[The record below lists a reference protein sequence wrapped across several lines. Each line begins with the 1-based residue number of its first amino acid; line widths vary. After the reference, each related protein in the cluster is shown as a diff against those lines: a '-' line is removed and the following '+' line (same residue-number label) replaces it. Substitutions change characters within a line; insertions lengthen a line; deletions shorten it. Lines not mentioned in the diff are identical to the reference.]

1 MKITVENIEGRR
13 SGIELLTL
21 EHGDQTIHWPVPGY
35 KTAGI
40 PHREHLFDDF
50 NLLVQKLPKEHQ
62 DALWSLYK
70 EAREILNQVT
80 EPTVLFSELS
90 RIVAGIYDIVDYE
103 TVRRYVYVS
112 GNVQFPRNLKTSY
125 GDGDIVERTYLKDD
139 YIGMVILA
147 LGMRFMVP
155 IWGEHLGIVADR
167 TGSEYKEKSVYD
179 LIKRSNLYHWQ
190 PLERLTL
197 YVEATV
203 GDLDSSLST
212 LLGGLSSVEIPRYM
226 LALGV
231 VRKLAVGPISA
242 YTEEDNLIRSFYNFV
257 DGNSKR
263 LDVRF
268 AGNIAPKKPLREGAD
283 DDNSSVWDMYKINQG
298 VSDGDKVL
306 IEVFTEDVETMLG
319 RVHPEMED
327 LEKLDACLSVMNEL
341 HDIDVEYHHVV
352 FTQWI
357 LAKAIPPKGVQ
368 SLNKKS
374 LLRCMAVTQA
384 VLWDWGFHE
393 LALLMGAQR
402 VKNDRS
408 EMFIGLDGRNK
419 VHRDYVE
426 ALNEHYPHYRRRSRK
441 VDPNKRENIAIKA
454 IDTVC
459 DSFVRDEW
467 RINAPKALMKAHG
480 HTYNTRVMTVSGDI
494 KNQMA
499 KLILRIN
506 QQ

>member
-1 MKITVENIEGRR
+1 MKVFVDNIEGRR
-13 SGIELLTL
+13 SGIELLIL
-21 EHGDQTIHWPVPGY
+21 KHKEETIHWPVPGY

-40 PHREHLFDDF
+40 PHRERLFDDF
-50 NLLVQKLPKEHQ
+50 NSLVEKLPENHQ
-62 DALWSLYK
+62 EAIWALYK
-70 EAREILNQVT
+70 EARDVLNQVT
-80 EPTVLFSELS
+80 DLPALFAELS
-90 RIVAGIYDIVDYE
+90 KIVAQIYDIVDYE

-112 GNVQFPRNLKTSY
+112 GNIQLPHNLKTAY

-155 IWGEHLGIVADR
+155 IWGEYLSIVSER
-167 TGSEYKEKSVYD
+167 TGSEFKEKSVYD
-179 LIKRSNLYHWQ
+179 LIKRSNLFRWQ
-190 PLERLTL
+190 PLERLNE
-197 YVEATV
+197 YVAATV

-212 LLGGLSSVEIPRYM
+212 LLGGLSSVEIPQYM

-231 VRKLAVGPISA
+231 VRKLAIGPVSA
-242 YTEEDNLIRSFYNFV
+242 YTDDDNLIRSFYNFV

-268 AGNIAPKKPLREGAD
+268 AGNIAPKKPLHEGAD

-306 IEVFTEDVETMLG
+306 IEVFTEDVDNMIS
-319 RVHPEMED
+319 RIHPDMED
-327 LEKLDACLSVMNEL
+327 MEKLEL
-341 HDIDVEYHHVV
+341 CMSTMTKLHNIDVEYHHVV
-352 FTQWI
+352 FTQWV
-357 LAKAIPPKGVQ
+357 LAKVLPPKGVQ

-374 LLRCMAVTQA
+374 LLRCMAVVQA

-402 VKNDRS
+402 IKNDRS
-408 EMFIGLDGRNK
+408 DMFIGLDGRNR
-419 VHRDYVE
+419 VHRDLVE
-426 ALNEHYPHYRRRSRK
+426 KLNETHPYYRRRSRK
-441 VDPNKRENIAIKA
+441 VDPNKRENIVVKA

-467 RINAPKALMKAHG
+467 RINAPEALMNAHG
-480 HTYNTRVMTVSGDI
+480 HTQITRVMTISGDI

-499 KLILRIN
+499 KLVLHIN
-506 QQ
+506 Q

>member
-1 MKITVENIEGRR
+1 MKIFVENIEGRR

-21 EHGDQTIHWPVPGY
+21 EHKEQTIHWPVPGY

-50 NLLVQKLPKEHQ
+50 NILTGKLPENQQ
-62 DALWSLYK
+62 DALWQLYK

-80 EPTVLFSELS
+80 DLSTLFAELS
-90 RIVAGIYDIVDYE
+90 RVVAHIYEIVDYE
-103 TVRRYVYVS
+103 LVRRYVYAS
-112 GNVQFPRNLKTSY
+112 GNVQLPRNLKTSY

-139 YIGMVILA
+139 YVGMVILA

-155 IWGEHLGIVADR
+155 IWGEYLSIVTDR

-179 LIKRSNLYHWQ
+179 LIKRSTLYHWQ
-190 PLERLTL
+190 PLERLNE
-197 YVEATV
+197 YVDATV

-212 LLGGLSSVEIPRYM
+212 LLGGLSSVEIPQYM

-242 YTEEDNLIRSFYNFV
+242 YTEDDNLIRSFYNFV

-306 IEVFTEDVETMLG
+306 IEVFTEDVETMLY
-319 RVHPEMED
+319 RVHPDMED
-327 LEKLDACLSVMNEL
+327 LDKVNQCMVIMSKL

-352 FTQWI
+352 FTQWV
-357 LAKAIPPKGVQ
+357 LAKAVPPKGVQ

-384 VLWDWGFHE
+384 VLWDWGYHE

-408 EMFIGLDGRNK
+408 DVFIGLDGRNR
-419 VHRDYVE
+419 VHRDLVE
-426 ALNEHYPHYRRRSRK
+426 KLNETHPYYRRRSRK
-441 VDPNKRENIAIKA
+441 LDPGKRENVAIKA

-467 RINAPKALMKAHG
+467 RINAPEALMNAHG
-480 HTYNTRVMTVSGDI
+480 HTQITRVLTVSGDI

-499 KLILRIN
+499 KLILQIN
-506 QQ
+506 Q